1 MRRGGPR
8 QVHPSFLYSPML
20 GHGEVNRWLF
30 IAFGADGTSPGG
42 ITGEQEG
49 ILSALKSDEG
59 REEYR
64 DEKKGER

>member
-1 MRRGGPR
+1 
-8 QVHPSFLYSPML
+8 ML

-59 REEYR
+59 REE
-64 DEKKGER
+64 